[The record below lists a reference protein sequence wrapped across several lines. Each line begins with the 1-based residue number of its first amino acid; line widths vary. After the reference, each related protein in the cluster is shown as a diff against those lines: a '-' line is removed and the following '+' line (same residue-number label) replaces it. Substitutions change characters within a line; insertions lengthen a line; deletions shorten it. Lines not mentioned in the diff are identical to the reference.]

1 MRKFAWEHL
10 PLILVFLLVV
20 VGSLTEY
27 FYENDVVYE
36 NPNLVAESQVSV
48 YTEKIGRLVFLPK
61 DEIPSV
67 ATVSEPELLNNQI
80 FFAEAQKG
88 YVVLIY
94 SNAKKAI
101 LYDPI
106 ADKIIAMAS
115 VNIGDVE
122 QSADMLPD
130 LQPGQFTESDTTTEN
145 QF

>member
-1 MRKFAWEHL
+1 MRKFAWQHL

-27 FYENDVVYE
+27 FYKNDVVYE

-80 FFAEAQKG
+80 FFAEAKKG

-101 LYDPI
+101 LYDPV

-122 QSADMLPD
+122 QSTDMLPD
-130 LQPGQFTESDTTTEN
+130 LQPGQFKESGETTEN

>member
-1 MRKFAWEHL
+1 MRKFAWQHL

-20 VGSLTEY
+20 VGSLAEY

-88 YVVLIY
+88 YIVLIY

-101 LYDPI
+101 LYDPVT
-106 ADKIIAMAS
+106 DKIIAMAS

-122 QSADMLPD
+122 QSAEMLPD
-130 LQPGQFTESDTTTEN
+130 LQPGQFKELNETEN

>member
-1 MRKFAWEHL
+1 MRKFAWQYL

-88 YVVLIY
+88 YIVLIY

-101 LYDPI
+101 LYDPVT
-106 ADKIIAMAS
+106 DKIIAMAS

-122 QSADMLPD
+122 QSAEMLPD
-130 LQPGQFTESDTTTEN
+130 LQPGQFKELNETEN

>member
-1 MRKFAWEHL
+1 MRKFAWQHL

-27 FYENDVVYE
+27 FYKNDVVYE

-67 ATVSEPELLNNQI
+67 ATVSEPELLNNQV

-94 SNAKKAI
+94 SNARKAI

-106 ADKIIAMAS
+106 LDKIIAMAS
-115 VNIGDVE
+115 VNIGEVE
-122 QSADMLPD
+122 QSTEMLPD
-130 LQPGQFTESDTTTEN
+130 LQPGQFKESGETTEN

>member
-1 MRKFAWEHL
+1 MRKFAWQHL

-88 YVVLIY
+88 YIVLIY

-101 LYDPI
+101 LYDPVT
-106 ADKIIAMAS
+106 DKIIAMAS

-122 QSADMLPD
+122 QSAEMLPD
-130 LQPGQFTESDTTTEN
+130 LQPGQFKELNETEN

>member
-36 NPNLVAESQVSV
+36 NPNLIAESQVSV

-80 FFAEAQKG
+80 FFAEAKKG
-88 YVVLIY
+88 YIVLIY

-122 QSADMLPD
+122 QSAEMLPD
-130 LQPGQFTESDTTTEN
+130 LQPGQFKESDTTTEN